1 MSLNSPLDGKVPAG
15 AKDEGPGN
23 DQGKMNKNRNLD
35 DEFLGLRPENEAEHT
50 FMGGMKLSAR
60 VRLFFLIWLAAASV
74 LAGLYVF
81 ADQRLFGAMD
91 GLSSAEQFSRHVQ
104 LVETGIA
111 KARGEEK
118 TFLLKKDPLI
128 AESFKINLESVAESL
143 DVLSKMQQSISVRQ
157 HTATIRDG
165 LAQYD
170 QQFRK
175 LVDSEKRL
183 GLSDGSGMTRKLQD
197 TSEILQAKL
206 STAGFANLAGQV
218 SRINQ
223 EGQETLLSGY
233 KRGIGEIKK
242 RYQTLGIFLKETKIS
257 GKNKKALMDLLKKH
271 EKILLGMINS
281 RFAFE
286 DEAQRFDDIQTYLGP
301 SSGALSSFAERLRAS
316 AVTTLELSR
325 KQVRV
330 IIAAAAAVALLGVL
344 LAGLVIFRSIL
355 SPLRQ
360 LAAVAGRM
368 ADGDRSVDI
377 PGRGNSD
384 ATGTLA
390 RALDRWLD
398 NITDLDH
405 LRQELDHTRTRLET
419 TLRQLEEKTLDATQ
433 AARAA
438 LMSDEPDAPP
448 VEQPDE
454 VETGR
459 APPQPAPPRINVI
472 PGMDGM
478 ALHQGGPISSVS
490 RQLTS
495 FSEYVTAAADDVER
509 TEVLMRG
516 LEDATGQIEEMGA
529 LVMAIRDQT
538 NLLAFRSSPKGVPGG
553 GRQSDLG
560 NDNVVVL
567 SGEGRESGRDEQFPD
582 ADMAKRFDVIRDATE
597 RAERTT
603 VGVKKTMADVTRMA
617 REIAAMASAQ
627 AMEATSK
634 LLSQSEYLQ
643 KMLDDVISKI
653 VPAEPGELSADNP
666 EDKDD
671 SSPKKA

>member
-1 MSLNSPLDGKVPAG
+1 
-15 AKDEGPGN
+15 
-23 DQGKMNKNRNLD
+23 MNKNRNLD
-35 DEFLGLRPENEAEHT
+35 DEFLGLRSENQAEHT
-50 FMGGMKLSAR
+50 FMGGVKLSAR

-74 LAGLYVF
+74 LAGLYAF

-91 GLSSAEQFSRHVQ
+91 GVASAELFSRHVQ
-104 LVETGIA
+104 LVESGIA

-128 AESFKINLESVAESL
+128 AESFKINLESVVESL
-143 DVLSKMQQSISVRQ
+143 DVLSKMRQSISVRQ

-175 LVDSEKRL
+175 LVDSEKQL
-183 GLSDGSGMTRKLQD
+183 GLSDGSGMSRKLQN
-197 TSEILQAKL
+197 TSEILQAKF

-233 KRGIGEIKK
+233 KRGVGEIQK
-242 RYQTLGIFLKETKIS
+242 RYQTLGIFLEETKIP
-257 GKNKKALMDLLKKH
+257 GNNKKALMDLLKKH
-271 EKILLGMINS
+271 ETILLGMINS
-281 RFAFE
+281 RFTFE
-286 DEAQRFDDIQTYLGP
+286 GEAQRFDDILTYLGP
-301 SSGALSSFAERLRAS
+301 SSGALSSYAGRVRAS
-316 AVTTLELSR
+316 ALTTLELSK
-325 KQVRV
+325 KQVRI
-330 IIAAAAAVALLGVL
+330 IIAAAAAMALLGVL
-344 LAGLVIFRSIL
+344 LAGLVVIRSIL

-398 NITDLDH
+398 NLTDLDH
-405 LRQELDHTRTRLET
+405 LRQELEQTRARLET
-419 TLRQLEEKTLDATQ
+419 TLRQLEEETMDATQ

-438 LMSDEPDAPP
+438 LMSDEPEAAPAP
-448 VEQPDE
+448 EPVTPEEEPVVEQP
-454 VETGR
+454 
-459 APPQPAPPRINVI
+459 APSRPAPSRINAI
-472 PGMDGM
+472 PEMAGM
-478 ALHQGGPISSVS
+478 ALYQGGPISSVS

-509 TEVLMRG
+509 TEALMRG
-516 LEDATGQIEEMGA
+516 LGDATGQIEEMGA

-538 NLLAFRSSPKGVPGG
+538 NLLAFRSPPKGVPGG
-553 GRQSDLG
+553 APGGAPGGGHQSGLG

-603 VGVKKTMADVTRMA
+603 IGVKKTMAEVTRMA
-617 REIAAMASAQ
+617 REIAATASAQ

-643 KMLDDVISKI
+643 NMLDDVISRI
-653 VPAEPGELSADNP
+653 TPAEPGALSEEKASG
-666 EDKDD
+666 KDGKD
-671 SSPKKA
+671 GNSPKKA